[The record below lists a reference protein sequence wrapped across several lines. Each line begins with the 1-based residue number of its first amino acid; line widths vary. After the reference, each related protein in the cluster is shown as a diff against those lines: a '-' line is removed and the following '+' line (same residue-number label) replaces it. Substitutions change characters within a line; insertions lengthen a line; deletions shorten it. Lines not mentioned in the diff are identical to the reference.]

1 MATRTAGGRDFIVAD
16 DHPMVRQAVRMVLE
30 IEYPGHGVA
39 EAGTLDA
46 VLEAVSLSPNAMV
59 IIDLDMPGMN
69 GAESLRALRQ
79 GFPDLLM
86 AVLSGNGDR
95 QVILEALAAGVNGY
109 ILKASPSDELLYAIA
124 TILTGRIYVTGT
136 FVRSSAAASAAP
148 APARAPEPTVR
159 AAPKDRLALTPR
171 EHEVLV
177 CLMKGHSNKQIAR
190 QLGIGEGTV
199 KVHLASIFRTLGAQN
214 RTGAVLVAV
223 EHGLSPGNA

>member
-1 MATRTAGGRDFIVAD
+1 MATRATGGRDFLVAD

-30 IEYPGHGVA
+30 IEYPGQAVA

-46 VLEAVSLSPNAMV
+46 VLGAVSLSPDAMV
-59 IIDLDMPGMN
+59 IIDLDMPGMD
-69 GAESLRALRQ
+69 GVESLRALRQ

-95 QVILEALAAGVNGY
+95 QVILDALAAGVNGY
-109 ILKASPSDELLYAIA
+109 ILKASPSEELLYAIS

-136 FVRSSAAASAAP
+136 FVRSAAAASAAP
-148 APARAPEPTVR
+148 APARAPEPLPR
-159 AAPKDRLALTPR
+159 AVPKDRLALTPR

-177 CLMKGHSNKQIAR
+177 CLMKGQSNKQIAR

-199 KVHLASIFRTLGAQN
+199 KVHLASIFRALGAQN

-223 EHGLSPGNA
+223 ERGLSPGNA